1 VLPKRRFPTEREG
14 RERERERERERKAR
28 LYTHTY
34 RGRHVFLFFFYFSF
48 LLFCLCVCVCVLL
61 LLFFC
66 GTKGKRDDDGS
77 SAMQYYYNTRLLSCY
92 GPLSAGSS
100 LARLTG
106 QMQLAITGTR
116 NLRRTMQRADAMFSF
131 PCLL

>member
-1 VLPKRRFPTEREG
+1 
-14 RERERERERERKAR
+14 
-28 LYTHTY
+28 
-34 RGRHVFLFFFYFSF
+34 
-48 LLFCLCVCVCVLL
+48 
-61 LLFFC
+61 
-66 GTKGKRDDDGS
+66 
-77 SAMQYYYNTRLLSCY
+77 MQYYYNTRLLSCY

-131 PCLL
+131 PCLLWMMISYNNISSWVL